1 MEGNDEVA
9 DADAVVH
16 GLPCMA
22 DNNFSNSYT
31 WHSAGR
37 YKGKEAAID
46 ASSTGNAV
54 SQHSWKDSNS
64 ELITGSAEEE
74 EQSQE
79 QWILGVDEAG
89 RGPALG
95 AGLFTRCKYTRKV
108 LADNSAT
115 GPQVY
120 GAAFCPAT
128 TSDALKAMGFAGES
142 SCISRLFTLRW
153 LYPADSKQLSDLQRT
168 KLMQRILDGEMEEKQ
183 LCYAVT
189 VMHPQDISAGMLQRA
204 NYSL

>member
-1 MEGNDEVA
+1 MQLLSKYVFAIVCVQASIVSSLLLLECFSQPLPTMSASTSTSVMSSPKRFTSTRKPLGATSSNGSMNSDSAATIEGDDEVA

-16 GLPCMA
+16 GLPCLA

-95 AGLFTRCKYTRKV
+95 TGLSTRCKHTRKV
-108 LADNSAT
+108 LA
-115 GPQVY
+115 
-120 GAAFCPAT
+120 
-128 TSDALKAMGFAGES
+128 
-142 SCISRLFTLRW
+142 
-153 LYPADSKQLSDLQRT
+153 
-168 KLMQRILDGEMEEKQ
+168 
-183 LCYAVT
+183 
-189 VMHPQDISAGMLQRA
+189 
-204 NYSL
+204 